1 LNNFSQGSEGRVPD
15 SAPPVDLHLHSTA
28 SDGIR
33 PPVEVVRLAVDAGL
47 AGISLTDHDT
57 TDGLDEAEREAEALG
72 IRFIAGAELSATEP
86 GSSIHLLA
94 FGFERKNDNLCVFLR
109 NYSVDRRRRAREI
122 VAKLVELGVRI
133 EYEDVKKEA
142 GAAAPT
148 RSHIARALITCRQV
162 SNAPEAFRRYLSR
175 GRPAFVDKQKVTP
188 RTVFEV
194 VHGAGGVVCLA
205 HPGRTH
211 GVDDVKRW
219 ASEGL
224 DGVEVL
230 HPSNS
235 PTVRSQM
242 NSIAT
247 QLGLLRCGGSDWHG
261 LRTRRSN
268 LGCENV
274 PQRWLDE
281 IAARCAMSGVRT

>member
-1 LNNFSQGSEGRVPD
+1 MSDFDQGSEGGVAD
-15 SAPPVDLHLHSTA
+15 STLPVDLHLHSTA
-28 SDGIR
+28 SDGMR
-33 PPVEVVRLAVDAGL
+33 PPAEVVRCAVDAGL

-57 TDGLDEAEREAEALG
+57 TGGLDEAEREAEALG

-94 FGFERKNDNLCVFLR
+94 FGFERKNANLQVFLR
-109 NYSVDRRRRAREI
+109 KYDVDRRRRAREI

-133 EYEDVKKEA
+133 EYKDVETEA

-148 RSHIARALITCRQV
+148 RSHVARALVARRQV
-162 SNAPEAFRRYLSR
+162 SNEPKAFRQYLSR
-175 GRPAFVDKQKVTP
+175 GRPAFVDKEEVTP
-188 RTVFEV
+188 RAVFEV

-219 ASEGL
+219 AAEGL

-230 HPSNS
+230 HPSNP

-242 NSIAT
+242 NALAT

-268 LGCENV
+268 LGSENV

>member
-1 LNNFSQGSEGRVPD
+1 MSNLNQSSEGRVPD
-15 SAPPVDLHLHSTA
+15 SSLPVDLHLHSTA

-33 PPVEVVRLAVDAGL
+33 PPAEVVRLAVDAGL

-57 TDGLDEAEREAEALG
+57 TDGLDEAEREAEEFG

-94 FGFERKNDNLCVFLR
+94 FGFNRKNENLRAFLK
-109 NYSVDRRRRAREI
+109 NYSADRRRRAHEI
-122 VAKLVELGVRI
+122 VAKLMKIGVHI
-133 EYEDVKKEA
+133 EYEDVEKET
-142 GAAAPT
+142 GKAAPA
-148 RSHIARALITCRQV
+148 RSHIARALITRRQV

-175 GRPAFVDKQKVTP
+175 GRPAFVDKQEITP
-188 RTVFEV
+188 PTVFKV
-194 VHGAGGVVCLA
+194 VHEAGGVVCLA

-211 GVDDVKRW
+211 GVDDVRRW
-219 ASEGL
+219 VSEGL

-242 NSIAT
+242 NALAAE
-247 QLGLLRCGGSDWHG
+247 LGLLRCGGADWHG

-274 PQRWLDE
+274 PQRWMDE
-281 IAARCAMSGVRT
+281 IAARCSMSGVGT